1 MKRLLRPVGLVL
13 GLVAT
18 AAFVW
23 YAARVLQAQDLSRF
37 ASARGVAAVALAALC
52 YATIIPTSAF
62 AWGTLLRGVGA
73 PHPRRSLMEILAISQ
88 FAKYIP
94 GNVGAHL
101 GRAGMALAR
110 GVAPRAL
117 LSSLMTETGLAVAA
131 ALLTGAA
138 GMALSGVGPDI
149 FHDDGPLGHG
159 LATAAWLLAAVL
171 LCTLAFKFGMR
182 LVPEAQRT
190 RLGAQFDLAPW
201 PAALRALAAYSLN
214 YVLIGV
220 GLWGMA
226 CVLLPGQAHDL
237 GLLIAAFALAWVAG
251 FFAPGA
257 PAGLGIREALMLLVL
272 RAAYPAPDALL
283 LVVGM
288 RLATIFADVAIFLA
302 GNAAVLHSRRRTASP

>member
-37 ASARGVAAVALAALC
+37 TSARGIAAVAFAALC

-62 AWGTLLRGVGA
+62 AWGALLRGCGD
-73 PHPRRSLMEILAISQ
+73 PHPRRSLVEILAISQ

-110 GVAPRAL
+110 GMVPRAL
-117 LSSLMTETGLAVAA
+117 LSSLVAETVLAVAA
-131 ALLTGAA
+131 ALLVGAA
-138 GMALSGVGPDI
+138 GLALSGIGPGLVA
-149 FHDDGPLGHG
+149 DGPLGRG
-159 LATAAWLLAAVL
+159 LATAAWVLGALFLMGLSLRLGLRLL
-171 LCTLAFKFGMR
+171 
-182 LVPEAQRT
+182 PEAYRA
-190 RLGAQFDLAPW
+190 RLTAHYDLPPM
-201 PAALRALAAYSLN
+201 PAALRALAAYALN
-214 YVLIGV
+214 YIVIGV

-226 CVLLPGQAHDL
+226 CVLLPGEPHNP

-302 GNAAVLHSRRRTASP
+302 GNAAVLHARRRAASP